1 MARFM
6 IGTGEFAYAYIV
18 GSKAIDLSLMAKS
31 SSVGTLI
38 FALEYLIT
46 FKDRA
51 PEALPW
57 DELAARAELSS
68 AGGGGRYEA
77 PEGEDPQSAFDG
89 ACLAEQA
96 RVPAIL
102 SLFERAAPTH
112 IELRGRAQFRLVA
125 SDWGRMLEWL
135 NSSLPI
141 DLQLTLDLIRSFDI
155 RTLEG
160 FNPDEDGDGDKA
172 TGTRHAAFLY
182 AANADRYLPY
192 LALRILTHAVQRD
205 LASMTVEETDRLWRG
220 TVWEMPQPE

>member
-31 SSVGTLI
+31 SGVGTLI

-46 FKDRA
+46 FKERPA
-51 PEALPW
+51 ETLPW
-57 DELAARAELSS
+57 EALAARAELSAPGS
-68 AGGGGRYEA
+68 GGRYEG

-96 RVPAIL
+96 RVPVIL
-102 SLFERAAPTH
+102 SLFEGATPTH
-112 IELRGRAQFRLVA
+112 IELRGRAQFRLA
-125 SDWGRMLEWL
+125 AAEWGRMLEWL
-135 NSSLPI
+135 NSSLPV
-141 DLQLTLDLIRSFDI
+141 DLQLTLDIIRSFDI
-155 RTLEG
+155 RTLER
-160 FNPDEDGDGDKA
+160 FNPDEDGDGDKT

-192 LALRILTHAVQRD
+192 LALRILTHAVQRN

-220 TVWEMPQPE
+220 IVWDGAAT